1 MLEALLI
8 SKLSTYQLYSQSND
22 NLVSEYVNS
31 ESIDAKR
38 IREANDE
45 HHKAA
50 DLVLNLLEKANF
62 YVRDIWRNE
71 LDEHPEQVNKFDLV
85 ITVGG
90 DGTFLDASHFIKDV
104 PIIGVNSDPKRSV
117 GRYCIA
123 NAENFEELILG
134 FDSLKKVQY
143 KRLEAVIDG
152 QELPPILNEIFIA
165 HSNPAAMTRYHLK
178 SAKYDADVRGSGLIV
193 CTPSGVTGWALNA
206 GAVPMN
212 RDYDIFH
219 ATSVFPVGFLTVL
232 VGKYILRKPV
242 VITFYGTDVLG
253 TEGSFKTKLAKPRR

>member
-123 NAENFEELILG
+123 NAENFEELILC
-134 FDSLKKVQY
+134 FD
-143 KRLEAVIDG
+143 
-152 QELPPILNEIFIA
+152 
-165 HSNPAAMTRYHLK
+165 
-178 SAKYDADVRGSGLIV
+178 
-193 CTPSGVTGWALNA
+193 
-206 GAVPMN
+206 
-212 RDYDIFH
+212 
-219 ATSVFPVGFLTVL
+219 
-232 VGKYILRKPV
+232 
-242 VITFYGTDVLG
+242 
-253 TEGSFKTKLAKPRR
+253 